1 MDSCVTRKR
10 AVASERERRVRLL
23 VFRRGAPVAVAA
35 GAEAC
40 GVGSSRR
47 MRSRGTDRSASTDE
61 EDDDEGAAEEAVAPP
76 SSATGA
82 DAPPSIVLRMAD
94 GDDRHAVFVVLN
106 SGRAVWPRSNRER
119 SSSGNSSVSWS
130 GHEPVSSR
138 NVRSKHRCKTSHYFP
153 CTFAMP
159 MNSGSSSGGMIT
171 IAFGLLSSSFVQ
183 IDAFA
188 LPSLVSPPLPP
199 SWNTRDHVQQD
210 KGVLASPLSGRRRR
224 RKARR
229 PCVGVHA
236 NPSNRGGSREKANG
250 VGLYV
255 HIPYCRR
262 RCRYC
267 DFAIVPIGA
276 SAAAAAAAAAGGDDS
291 SSQKKANDG
300 FHKMDDAYRSALL
313 MELDLIRQTSSSTE
327 GDKIPLR
334 SIYFGGGTP
343 SLAPTST
350 LRSILSAIIDRSDGP
365 FCIPEDGNGI
375 EITIEMDPGTFTED
389 KLRELRDAGFNRISL
404 GVQSFD
410 DFILE
415 SIGRVHRRKDV
426 LESIAMIDRVFG
438 DARQRHGHDERSSTG
453 APPFTYSLDLIS
465 GLPGLSLA
473 KWASTLETAMR
484 LHPRPDHLS
493 LYDLQ
498 VEEGTV
504 FGKWYGSNRDD
515 DDDDEEERNGN
526 ALAQTRSPPTISIEA
541 GGKTKELPF
550 LPSADD
556 CAYMYRYASGYLR
569 AKGYEHYEISSY
581 AQPGRRSK
589 HNQIYWEVGSTW
601 YAIGLGSTSSVDGNR
616 FARPRTMAD
625 YIDWVSDQKEN
636 VKRGE
641 GMPSWLKADDS
652 DEEDDDEDYLTD
664 VIMTKLRTRE
674 GLDLN
679 WIRKADTGGEAKAD
693 AVLRGAKLALDMDLA
708 ERERSDDNVY
718 DYLRL
723 QDPDGFL
730 FSNNIISQIFV
741 ELDEL
746 IE

>member
-1 MDSCVTRKR
+1 MLT
-10 AVASERERRVRLL
+10 LN
-23 VFRRGAPVAVAA
+23 G
-35 GAEAC
+35 G
-40 GVGSSRR
+40 GVG
-47 MRSRGTDRSASTDE
+47 
-61 EDDDEGAAEEAVAPP
+61 
-76 SSATGA
+76 
-82 DAPPSIVLRMAD
+82 
-94 GDDRHAVFVVLN
+94 
-106 SGRAVWPRSNRER
+106 
-119 SSSGNSSVSWS
+119 
-130 GHEPVSSR
+130 
-138 NVRSKHRCKTSHYFP
+138 
-153 CTFAMP
+153 
-159 MNSGSSSGGMIT
+159 GGMLT
-171 IAFGLLSSSFVQ
+171 AAFGLLLSPLPH

-188 LPSLVSPPLPP
+188 PPTLVSPSLP
-199 SWNTRDHVQQD
+199 SWNARENAQ
-210 KGVLASPLSGRRRR
+210 GEGILASHLMNGRRRR
-224 RKARR
+224 RQARR
-229 PCVGVHA
+229 RYVGIHA
-236 NPSNRGGSREKANG
+236 APNNREDGGEKAIG

-267 DFAIVPIGA
+267 DFAIVPIG
-276 SAAAAAAAAAGGDDS
+276 SAASDS

-350 LRSILSAIIDRSDGP
+350 LRSILSAIIDRDDGP
-365 FCIPEDGNGI
+365 FCIPEDGHGI

-389 KLRELRDAGFNRISL
+389 KLRELRNAGFNRICL

-410 DFILE
+410 DAILE
-415 SIGRVHRRKDV
+415 SISRVHRRKDV
-426 LESIAMIDRVFG
+426 VESIAMIDRVFG
-438 DARQRHGHDERSSTG
+438 DDRLGNDRGKTSTIH
-453 APPFTYSLDLIS
+453 AVPFTYSLDLIS

-473 KWASTLETAMR
+473 KWAETLETAMH
-484 LHPRPDHLS
+484 LNPRPDHLS

-515 DDDDEEERNGN
+515 DEDDDEEERNGN
-526 ALAQTRSPPTISIEA
+526 ALAKIRSPPTISIEA
-541 GGKTKELPF
+541 GKTKELPF
-550 LPSADD
+550 LPSADV

-625 YIDWVSDQKEN
+625 YIDWVSKQKEH
-636 VKRGE
+636 VERGE
-641 GMPSWLKADDS
+641 ETPSWLKADEN
-652 DEEDDDEDYLTD
+652 DEIDDDEDYLTD

-679 WIRKADTGGEAKAD
+679 WVRQADIGGDAKAD
-693 AVLRGAKLALDMDLA
+693 AVLRGAELALDMDLA
-708 ERERSDDNVY
+708 ERERNDDESY
-718 DYLRL
+718 DFLRL

-730 FSNNIISQIFV
+730 FSNKIISQIFV

>member
-1 MDSCVTRKR
+1 MLT
-10 AVASERERRVRLL
+10 A
-23 VFRRGAPVAVAA
+23 
-35 GAEAC
+35 
-40 GVGSSRR
+40 
-47 MRSRGTDRSASTDE
+47 
-61 EDDDEGAAEEAVAPP
+61 
-76 SSATGA
+76 
-82 DAPPSIVLRMAD
+82 
-94 GDDRHAVFVVLN
+94 
-106 SGRAVWPRSNRER
+106 
-119 SSSGNSSVSWS
+119 
-130 GHEPVSSR
+130 
-138 NVRSKHRCKTSHYFP
+138 
-153 CTFAMP
+153 
-159 MNSGSSSGGMIT
+159 
-171 IAFGLLSSSFVQ
+171 AFGLFLPPLLH
-183 IDAFA
+183 IDAFT
-188 LPSLVSPPLPP
+188 PPTLVSP
-199 SWNTRDHVQQD
+199 SRQ
-210 KGVLASPLSGRRRR
+210 
-224 RKARR
+224 ARR
-229 PCVGVHA
+229 HYVGVYA
-236 NPSNRGGSREKANG
+236 APNNREDGEGKENG

-262 RCRYC
+262 RCHYC
-267 DFAIVPIGA
+267 DFAIVPIG
-276 SAAAAAAAAAGGDDS
+276 SAAAGATDS
-291 SSQKKANDG
+291 SSQKKATDG

-313 MELDLIRQTSSSTE
+313 TELDLIRQTTSSSE
-327 GDKIPLR
+327 GDRIPLR

-343 SLAPTST
+343 SLAPAST
-350 LRSILSAIIDRSDGP
+350 LNSILSAIINRNEGP

-410 DFILE
+410 DDILE

-438 DARQRHGHDERSSTG
+438 DDRRDNEQGEDSTIHGL
-453 APPFTYSLDLIS
+453 PFTYSLDLIS

-473 KWASTLETAMR
+473 KWSETLETAMH

-515 DDDDEEERNGN
+515 EDGDDEDNEEERNGN

-541 GGKTKELPF
+541 GKTKELPF

-569 AKGYEHYEISSY
+569 TKGYEHYEISSY

-625 YIDWVSDQKEN
+625 YIDWVSEQKEH
-636 VKRGE
+636 VERGE
-641 GMPSWLKADDS
+641 ETPSWLKADEND
-652 DEEDDDEDYLTD
+652 DEEEDGEEEEDYLTD

-679 WIRKADTGGEAKAD
+679 WVRQADIGGEAKAD
-693 AVLRGAKLALDMDLA
+693 AVLRGAELALDMDLA
-708 ERERSDDNVY
+708 ERERNDDKSY